1 MLTPIATET
10 PTAQRVG
17 LSIEETANFV
27 AAAYSVSG
35 DPFLPTPRVTECLH
49 VEEILNRLRSLNQF
63 ESYPKN

>member
-1 MLTPIATET
+1 MLTPTATET

-17 LSIEETANFV
+17 LSIEGAAKFV

-49 VEEILNRLRSLNQF
+49 VEEIMNRL
-63 ESYPKN
+63 